1 MIIYLTGDIVS
12 AAISALTHPSSAT
25 RLAAAWCLRSIAIAV
40 PALLTPLLE
49 KNMENLDKVT
59 VESLSQ
65 IVTKSLGH

>member
-1 MIIYLTGDIVS
+1 MLYCFIFKLFCCLGGDIVS

-49 KNMENLDKVT
+49 KNMENLDKVLYNPT
-59 VESLSQ
+59 
-65 IVTKSLGH
+65 